1 MNDVTD
7 IYNEA
12 ANKWSDNKGVGSVI
26 LSEPLSVMNF
36 VTMVLDKMVAKTPE
50 LTSLIITETMED
62 RANITYYLDNTSE
75 LKDIHKQLNYLLP
88 MLLIVLLIMLYLCIS
103 MRLKYMKLIMLI

>member
-12 ANKWSDNKGVGSVI
+12 ANKWSANKGVGSVI

-36 VTMVLDKMVAKTPE
+36 VTMVLDKW
-50 LTSLIITETMED
+50 
-62 RANITYYLDNTSE
+62 
-75 LKDIHKQLNYLLP
+75 
-88 MLLIVLLIMLYLCIS
+88 
-103 MRLKYMKLIMLI
+103 

>member
-36 VTMVLDKMVAKTPE
+36 VTMVLDKW
-50 LTSLIITETMED
+50 
-62 RANITYYLDNTSE
+62 
-75 LKDIHKQLNYLLP
+75 
-88 MLLIVLLIMLYLCIS
+88 
-103 MRLKYMKLIMLI
+103 